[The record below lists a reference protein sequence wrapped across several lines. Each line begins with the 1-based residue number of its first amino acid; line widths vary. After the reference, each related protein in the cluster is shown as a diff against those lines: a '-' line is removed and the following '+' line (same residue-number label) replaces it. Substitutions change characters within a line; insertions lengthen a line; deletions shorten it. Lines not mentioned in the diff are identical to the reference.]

1 MSGMDH
7 AVRFNNM
14 KNQNAYMLDT
24 IICLVMAMLIICCY
38 WQVQKYEFIN
48 YDDYTFIVENS
59 HVRNGLTKEGIKWAF
74 STTEGANWHPLT
86 WLSLMMDAQLYRGN
100 PGGYHWTN
108 VLFHIA
114 NTVLLFLFLRLNTG
128 HIWKSAF
135 VASLFALHPLHVE
148 SVAWISERK
157 DVLGAFFWMITLLFY
172 ARYVKR
178 RTVMGYISFF
188 VFFIL
193 GLMSK
198 PMVMTLPFVLLL
210 LDEWP
215 LKHLRFKEM
224 QINNKKFFGGDD
236 HFYLREKIP
245 LIICSIVCGLVA
257 LYTQKK
263 GGALLPFDYLHLDSR
278 LANAVM
284 SYVYYLYKM
293 IWPCSLALFYPH
305 PGLWPFGMVLMS
317 GFTLLAITIGTWVS
331 KRSYLKAGWLWYMG
345 TLIPV
350 IGLIQVGKQAMA
362 DRYTYLPLIG
372 IFIMIAWGVPDLC
385 KRTFIK
391 KYILPAAATIVII
404 IMAVLNWHQI
414 GYWKNSV
421 TLFQHTLSVTR
432 DNYEIHNNLGVVYF
446 DQQQYEKALSHYKRA
461 LQIKPGY
468 AIVYNNVGKV
478 LLATGDIDGAIEQ
491 FSIALQKNATLTY
504 AKRNLADALINKG
517 EYARAVYYYKELLI
531 GHPDDPELH
540 NNLGVALAY
549 MGEKGEALAHFKTAL
564 QIKPDY
570 HEARANMNNVAQ
582 WKK

>member
-1 MSGMDH
+1 
-7 AVRFNNM
+7 
-14 KNQNAYMLDT
+14 
-24 IICLVMAMLIICCY
+24 
-38 WQVQKYEFIN
+38 
-48 YDDYTFIVENS
+48 
-59 HVRNGLTKEGIKWAF
+59 
-74 STTEGANWHPLT
+74 
-86 WLSLMMDAQLYRGN
+86 
-100 PGGYHWTN
+100 
-108 VLFHIA
+108 
-114 NTVLLFLFLRLNTG
+114 
-128 HIWKSAF
+128 
-135 VASLFALHPLHVE
+135 
-148 SVAWISERK
+148 
-157 DVLGAFFWMITLLFY
+157 
-172 ARYVKR
+172 
-178 RTVMGYISFF
+178 
-188 VFFIL
+188 
-193 GLMSK
+193 
-198 PMVMTLPFVLLL
+198 
-210 LDEWP
+210 
-215 LKHLRFKEM
+215 
-224 QINNKKFFGGDD
+224 
-236 HFYLREKIP
+236 
-245 LIICSIVCGLVA
+245 
-257 LYTQKK
+257 
-263 GGALLPFDYLHLDSR
+263 
-278 LANAVM
+278 
-284 SYVYYLYKM
+284 
-293 IWPCSLALFYPH
+293 
-305 PGLWPFGMVLMS
+305 MS

-385 KRTFIK
+385 KPTFIK

-570 HEARANMNNVAQ
+570 HEARANMNNVEQ